1 VGKRVVTMKKLINN
15 VEDLVSELL
24 EGYALAYPNKV
35 KLIGEHL
42 VARTRPKAWGKVALV
57 TLGGSGHEPGL
68 SGFVGEGLLDISV
81 PGEIFAAPGPQRCLD
96 ALVRAD
102 RGAGVLFVVLNH
114 AGDVLTA
121 NLTMEMAREKG
132 LHVKMI
138 LVHDDIA
145 SGPAEKPEERRGLVG
160 FLPVIKVAGA
170 AAEAG
175 YNLDEVLAVAKR
187 MVQSMRTLAVA
198 LSPATHPITGDAM
211 FELGDDEMCVGMGQH
226 GEAGVGV
233 EKMKSADETTD
244 LMLLQLLKD
253 LGASQGEELLVILNG
268 AGATTM
274 MELYIVFRRMHQVL
288 KDKQIKISRSLI
300 GEYITTQ
307 EQNGFQM
314 LISRIDR
321 ELLTLWDAPCDV
333 PCFSFVR

>member
-1 VGKRVVTMKKLINN
+1 MKKLINRAEN
-15 VEDLVSELL
+15 LVNELL
-24 EGYALAYPNKV
+24 EGYALAYPDKV
-35 KLIGEHL
+35 RLVGENI
-42 VARTRPKAWGKVALV
+42 VTRATRKAWCKVALV

-96 ALVRAD
+96 AIARAD

-121 NLTMEMAREKG
+121 NLTMEMAQEEG
-132 LHVKMI
+132 LNVKRI
-138 LVHDDIA
+138 LIHDDIA

-175 YNLDEVLAVAKR
+175 YSLEETLETARR

-198 LSPATHPITGDAM
+198 FSPATHPATGDAL
-211 FELGDDEMCVGMGQH
+211 FELGGDEMAIGMGQH
-226 GEAGVGV
+226 GEAGVDRV
-233 EKMKSADETTD
+233 KMRTADETTE
-244 LMLLQLLKD
+244 LMLRQLLDD
-253 LGASQGEELLVILNG
+253 LETAPGEELLVILNG

-274 MELYIVFRRMHQVL
+274 MELYIVFRRLYHIL
-288 KDKQIKISRSLI
+288 KDEKIKISRSLI

-307 EQNGFQM
+307 EQAGFQM
-314 LISRIDR
+314 LIAKMDR
-321 ELLTLWDAPCDV
+321 ELLTLWDAPCDS
-333 PCFSFVR
+333 PCIIK

>member
-1 VGKRVVTMKKLINN
+1 MKKLINRAEN
-15 VEDLVSELL
+15 LMNELL
-24 EGYALAYPNKV
+24 EGYALAYPDKV
-35 KLIGEHL
+35 RLVGENI
-42 VARTRPKAWGKVALV
+42 VARANRKAWGKVALI

-68 SGFVGEGLLDISV
+68 SGFVGDGLLDVSV

-96 ALVRAD
+96 ALERAD

-121 NLTMEMAREKG
+121 NLTLEMAQEKG
-132 LHVKMI
+132 LNVKMI

-175 YNLDEVLAVAKR
+175 YSLDETLEIAER
-187 MVQSMRTLAVA
+187 MVRSMRTLAVA
-198 LSPATHPITGDAM
+198 FSPATHPATGDTM
-211 FELGDDEMCVGMGQH
+211 FELGEDEMAIGMGQH
-226 GEAGVGV
+226 GEAGVERV
-233 EKMKSADETTD
+233 KMRTADETTE
-244 LMLLQLLKD
+244 LMLQQLLDD
-253 LGASQGEELLVILNG
+253 LAVAEGEELLIILNG

-274 MELYIVFRRMHQVL
+274 MELYIVFRRLHQIL
-288 KDKQIKISRSLI
+288 KDKKIKISRSLI

-307 EQNGFQM
+307 EQAGFQM
-314 LISRIDR
+314 LIARMDR
-321 ELLTLWDAPCDV
+321 DLLTLWDAPCDS
-333 PCFSFVR
+333 PCIIKR

>member
-1 VGKRVVTMKKLINN
+1 MMKKMINQAEN
-15 VEDLVSELL
+15 LVNELL
-24 EGYALAYPNKV
+24 EGYALAYGDKV
-35 KLIGEHL
+35 KLVGENL
-42 VARTRPKAWGKVALV
+42 VARTKRKAWGKVALV

-68 SGFVGEGLLDISV
+68 SGFVGKGLLDISV

-96 ALVRAD
+96 AIERAD

-132 LHVKMI
+132 LPVEMV

-175 YNLDEVLAVAKR
+175 YSLYEVLEIAHR
-187 MVQSMRTLAVA
+187 MVRSMRTLAVA
-198 LSPATHPITGDAM
+198 FSPATHPITGDAM
-211 FELGDDEMCVGMGQH
+211 FELDEDEMAVGMGQH
-226 GEAGVGV
+226 GEAGVDRV
-233 EKMKSADETTD
+233 KMRTADETTE
-244 LMLLQLLKD
+244 LMLEQLLAD
-253 LGASQGEELLVILNG
+253 LGAAEGEELLVILNG

-274 MELYIVFRRMHQVL
+274 MELYIVFRRMHQIL
-288 KDKQIKISRSLI
+288 KDKKIKIAKSLI

-307 EQNGFQM
+307 EQAGFQM
-314 LISRIDR
+314 LIAAMDR
-321 ELLTLWDAPCDV
+321 EMLTLWDTPCDS
-333 PCFSFVR
+333 PCIVIR